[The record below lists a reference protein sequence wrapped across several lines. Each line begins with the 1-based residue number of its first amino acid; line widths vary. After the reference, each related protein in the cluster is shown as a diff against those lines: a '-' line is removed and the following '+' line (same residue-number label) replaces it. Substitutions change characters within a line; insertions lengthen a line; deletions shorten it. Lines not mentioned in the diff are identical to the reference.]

1 MKKQFILLQKRL
13 SEVAGVGHELVRFE
27 DQRENGK
34 YLWIASKDNNEDG
47 VYIEVKGYSEACK
60 YVEGMIWQA
69 GLDRSGKIGNS
80 VV

>member
-13 SEVAGVGHELVRFE
+13 SEVAGVNHELVRFE

-34 YLWIASKDNNEDG
+34 YLWIASEDNNGDG
-47 VYIEVKGYSEACK
+47 FYIGVGGYSEACK

-69 GLDRSGKIGNS
+69 GLDRTGKIGNS

>member
-13 SEVAGVGHELVRFE
+13 SEVAGVDHELVRFE

-34 YLWIASKDNNEDG
+34 YLWIDSKDNNGAG
-47 VYIEVKGYSEACK
+47 VYIEVSGYSEACK
-60 YVEGMIWQA
+60 LVDGMIMQA
-69 GLDRSGKIGNS
+69 GLDRTGKIGNS